1 MALVLTEEQTM
12 LKDAAKAFLADRA
25 PVAELR
31 RLRDTNDA
39 TGYVPEV
46 WKDMAEMG
54 WAGIAVSEDNG
65 GIGFGYVGAGIVAEE
80 MGRNLSASPFMSTA
94 VMAVSV
100 LSGTANAAQGEDL
113 FPGIV
118 EGNLVLA
125 LAVDEGHLHS
135 PEQTALEAKA
145 DGDGFVLNGSKSFV
159 VDGHVADKFIVVGRT
174 SGAPGDTDGLTLF
187 LVDAN
192 ATGLLCERVINM
204 DHHNSSNV
212 SFDNVKLGKEAV
224 LGHVDGGFAPLN
236 HALDKA
242 RICLAAEMLGVAE
255 EAFERTV
262 EYLKERKQFGAPI
275 GSYQALQHRAAHL
288 YSDIELTRSAVL
300 TALQSIDAGAEDLSL
315 LASIAKAKAS
325 STVNTAALEA
335 VQMHGGMGMTD
346 EFDIGFFLK
355 RSRVLQELLGDHRY
369 HADRYARL
377 RGF

>member
-1 MALVLTEEQTM
+1 MPLVLTEEQIM
-12 LKDAAKAFLADRA
+12 LKDAAKAFLADNA

-39 TGYVPEV
+39 VGYSKQV

-54 WAGIAVSEDNG
+54 WAGIAISEDHG
-65 GIGFGYVGAGIVAEE
+65 GIGFGYVGAGILCEE

-94 VMAVSV
+94 VMSTSI
-100 LSGTANAAQGEDL
+100 LSGMASEAQSAAL
-113 FPGIV
+113 FPSIV
-118 EGNLVLA
+118 DGTMVVA
-125 LAVDEGHLHS
+125 LAVDENHLHS
-135 PEQTALEAKA
+135 PEDTSLEAKA
-145 DGDGFVLNGSKSFV
+145 DGGSFVLNGNKTFV
-159 VDGHVADKFIVVGRT
+159 VDGHVADKFVIVART
-174 SGAPGDTDGLTLF
+174 SGAPGETDGLTVF
-187 LVDAN
+187 LVDAE
-192 ATGLLCERVINM
+192 TDGLVCERVINM
-204 DHHNSSNV
+204 DHHNSSTVTFSNV
-212 SFDNVKLGKEAV
+212 RVAKDNMLGEI
-224 LGHVDGGFAPLN
+224 DGGFGPLN

-242 RICLAAEMLGVAE
+242 RICLSAEMLGVAE

-300 TALQSIDAGAEDLSL
+300 MALQSIDGGAEDLTL